1 MNRHQSTRCIKI
13 VFLSK
18 HKKWNIVCYKYDL
31 IKYANKKNS
40 FTFSDTI
47 LLFPL
52 KSSGA
57 IHGKVPLTPPDTKV
71 CCLTFDSPRSPI
83 WSEVIKL
90 GKVRRQYPPWRVSQK
105 DKIVRGKAWDQTLQI
120 GRCGSLMFT
129 SRFSH
134 FRSKWTIFFPCKYS
148 MPNAAS
154 MANIT
159 LFRRSIVLLN
169 CYILDF
175 NTEEI
180 NEQTILILNNNT
192 YLFSSGTVWETHW
205 P

>member
-1 MNRHQSTRCIKI
+1 MLTRKGR
-13 VFLSK
+13 
-18 HKKWNIVCYKYDL
+18 
-31 IKYANKKNS
+31 
-40 FTFSDTI
+40 FTFSETI

-52 KSSGA
+52 RSSGA

-83 WSEVIKL
+83 WSESIEL
-90 GKVRRQYPPWRVSQK
+90 GKSQETISTMATWVPQK
-105 DKIVRGKAWDQTLQI
+105 DKIARGKVGDQTLQI

-159 LFRRSIVLLN
+159 RFRRSIVLHNLVYFRVWYRRNKWTNYSCIKHQYLSFFLRN
-169 CYILDF
+169 CLRDPL
-175 NTEEI
+175 TI
-180 NEQTILILNNNT
+180 NSVTVAKLP
-192 YLFSSGTVWETHW
+192 SGPSRTT